1 MNRANKKR
9 SILKTITWRT
19 IATADTILIAR
30 LLTGSW
36 KVGFGIAGI
45 EVITKII
52 LYYLHERSWSNIDW
66 GLINN
71 KDKMILI
78 GDEVKV

>member
-36 KVGFGIAGI
+36 KIGLGIAGI

-66 GLINN
+66 GMMNN
-71 KDKMILI
+71 KDSMILI